1 MAISDTQ
8 KVDYLWKKIGYAA
21 TKTDTVANKE
31 GYNEAIPSPL
41 QIRGDKVMTD
51 SGLIP
56 GTIPVANTS
65 IVSVYTT
72 SLPIE
77 CTNDATASTNRTW
90 KTNVTDWISPEFG
103 STYQVKVYVNLSNSA
118 GNAASAG
125 TQLFASGS
133 GNNDEW
139 FFDYQS
145 GVLNFIGTSLPSGVS
160 FTGKSVY
167 VSGAEYTGGFGVSAP
182 GSSGSVGNLTIS
194 NVTISAN
201 SSAVSSSANII
212 FSTSG
217 TGAVQ
222 FAGNNAIGLPI
233 GNIANRPTTVNA
245 GYLRFNTE
253 FETIE
258 VWDGYEWVQTSGG
271 VITSQVL
278 SGDGSTAQFALSANT
293 TTAGVLVSING
304 TIQKPST
311 AYTVSNNTIT
321 FTETP
326 LTGDSIEV
334 RKLAGGT
341 ISVNY
346 GNADVATFLS
356 TYSGLYSNVQTLTYL
371 TSGVAGNIIPS
382 ANVTY
387 SLGSITNQWKDLFV
401 SNNTIYIG
409 GIPLTID
416 ASGNLSVNGS
426 QVQGSGSGSGTNY
439 SNVNVSALITTNGL
453 TNYSNVNTASYTTA
467 MGFQNFSNVNV
478 AAYVTTNG
486 LTNYSNVNVS
496 ALITTNGLT
505 NYSNVNVASY
515 LSTANINTTG
525 NVTAQNLIG
534 NISITG
540 NVTGILPNVTITAG
554 TFVSTFNNA
563 GNVILPN
570 VYVSGNITVGNIT
583 GKTNGFTI
591 GYLEMPQ
598 VASGNVTLALTDS
611 GKHFYN
617 TTVSPQTITIP
628 TFANVAF
635 GNGTVVSIANQS
647 TSNISVALQSG
658 VILYLA
664 GNATSAS
671 RTITSYGIA
680 TLLKVNTNTWFIN
693 GSGVA

>member
-51 SGLIP
+51 SGQIP
-56 GTIPVANTS
+56 GTIPGANTS

-125 TQLFASGS
+125 TQLFASGL

-145 GVLNFIGTSLPSGVS
+145 GVLNFIGANLPSGVN

-167 VSGAEYTGGFGVSAP
+167 VSGAEYIGAFGVAAA

-201 SSAVSSSANII
+201 SAAVSSSANII
-212 FSTSG
+212 LAASG

-222 FAGNNAIGLPI
+222 FTGNAIGLPS
-233 GNIANRPTTVNA
+233 GNILQRPTTVNA

-271 VITSQVL
+271 VITSDVL
-278 SGDGSTAQFALSANT
+278 NGDGSTATFALSANT
-293 TTAGVLVSING
+293 TTTGVLVSING

-311 AYTVSNNTIT
+311 AYTVSNNSIT
-321 FTETP
+321 FTEIP
-326 LTGDSIEV
+326 LQGDSIEV

-346 GNADVATFLS
+346 GNADVAAFLT
-356 TYSGLYSNVQTLTYL
+356 TYPGLYGNVQ
-371 TSGVAGNIIPS
+371 A
-382 ANVTY
+382 
-387 SLGSITNQWKDLFV
+387 
-401 SNNTIYIG
+401 
-409 GIPLTID
+409 
-416 ASGNLSVNGS
+416 
-426 QVQGSGSGSGTNY
+426 
-439 SNVNVSALITTNGL
+439 SALITTNGL
-453 TNYSNVNTASYTTA
+453 TNYSNVNA
-467 MGFQNFSNVNV
+467 
-478 AAYVTTNG
+478 
-486 LTNYSNVNVS
+486 S

-515 LSTANINTTG
+515 VTTNG
-525 NVTAQNLIG
+525 LTNYSNVNASALITTNGLTNYSNVNLAAY
-534 NISITG
+534 
-540 NVTGILPNVTITAG
+540 LA
-554 TFVSTFNNA
+554 
-563 GNVILPN
+563 
-570 VYVSGNITVGNIT
+570 GNITVGNIA
-583 GKTNGFTI
+583 GKTSGFTL

-598 VASGNVTLALTDS
+598 VASGNVTLALSDS

-617 TTVSPQTITIP
+617 TTASPQTITIP
-628 TFANVAF
+628 SFANVAF
-635 GNGTVVSIANQS
+635 GNGTVISIANQS

-671 RTITSYGIA
+671 RTITSYGVA

>member
-21 TKTDTVANKE
+21 TKTDTTANKE
-31 GYNEAIPSPL
+31 GFNEAIPSPL

-51 SGLIP
+51 SGSIPATIP
-56 GTIPVANTS
+56 GANTS

-72 SLPIE
+72 SLPVE
-77 CTNDATASTNRTW
+77 CSNDATASTNRTW
-90 KTNVTDWISPEFG
+90 KTNVTDWIGPEFG
-103 STYQVKVYVNLSNSA
+103 STYQVKVYVNLSSSA

-125 TQLFASGS
+125 TQLFAAGS
-133 GNNDEW
+133 GNSDEW

-145 GVLNFIGTSLPSGVS
+145 GVLHFIGTNLPNGVS

-278 SGDGSTAQFALSANT
+278 SGDGSTTQFALSANT
-293 TTAGVLVSING
+293 TTTGVLVSING

-311 AYTVSNNTIT
+311 AYTVSNNSIT

-326 LTGDSIEV
+326 STGDSIEV

-356 TYSGLYSNVQTLTYL
+356 TYSGLYSNVQ
-371 TSGVAGNIIPS
+371 A
-382 ANVTY
+382 
-387 SLGSITNQWKDLFV
+387 
-401 SNNTIYIG
+401 
-409 GIPLTID
+409 
-416 ASGNLSVNGS
+416 
-426 QVQGSGSGSGTNY
+426 
-439 SNVNVSALITTNGL
+439 SALITTNGL
-453 TNYSNVNTASYTTA
+453 TNYSNVN
-467 MGFQNFSNVNV
+467 V
-478 AAYVTTNG
+478 AAYTTTQG
-486 LTNYSNVNVS
+486 YTNYSNVNVS

-515 LSTANINTTG
+515 LA
-525 NVTAQNLIG
+525 
-534 NISITG
+534 
-540 NVTGILPNVTITAG
+540 
-554 TFVSTFNNA
+554 
-563 GNVILPN
+563 
-570 VYVSGNITVGNIT
+570 GNITVGNIA
-583 GKTNGFTI
+583 GKTNGFTL

-598 VASGNVTLALTDS
+598 VASGNVTLALSDS

-617 TTVSPQTITIP
+617 TTASPQTITVP
-628 TFANVAF
+628 SFANVAF

-647 TSNISVALQSG
+647 TSNISVALQSA

-664 GNATSAS
+664 GNTTSAA
-671 RTITSYGIA
+671 RTITSYGVA